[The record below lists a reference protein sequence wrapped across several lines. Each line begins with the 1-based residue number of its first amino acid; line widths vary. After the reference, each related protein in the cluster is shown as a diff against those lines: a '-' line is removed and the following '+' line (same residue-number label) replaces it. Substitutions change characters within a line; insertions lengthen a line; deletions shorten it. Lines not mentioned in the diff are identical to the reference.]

1 MADPSFAAL
10 GTLDYREQ
18 NDANSLSSTITN
30 VSVGDLLIVVVQR
43 DYQTNCTGVAST
55 SPALTFTKIATAVTG
70 TGLEF
75 NTDLWAAIATSSASS
90 QVITASYSSGNAWG
104 AMFSARYT
112 GGVSSITANASTA
125 HSALQ
130 SSSTNR
136 TNSNMTTTVRTL
148 MIAFGTNW
156 DYYHLISAAA
166 NWNKRVDSDT
176 FGNDTTTQFL
186 IDRVADPGTYPSG
199 NYGTNAAADS
209 YTSGIAAFP
218 IIIPRSFVIP
228 APTSRAVHLL
238 VR

>member
-10 GTLDYREQ
+10 GTLDYRGQ
-18 NDANSLSSTITN
+18 NYINSLSSTITN

-43 DYQTNCTGVAST
+43 DNQSNCTGVASIL
-55 SPALTFTKIATAVTG
+55 PALTFTKIATAAIG
-70 TGLEF
+70 AGF
-75 NTDLWAAIATSSASS
+75 KTDLWAAIATSSASS
-90 QVITASYSSGNAWG
+90 QVITASYSSNASRG

-130 SSSTNR
+130 AFSTNR
-136 TNSNMTTTVRTL
+136 TNSDMTTTVRTL

-156 DYYHLISAAA
+156 NYYHLISAAA

-209 YTSGIAAFP
+209 YVSGIAAFP